1 MQEVY
6 LIISNNEKRSKVHG
20 VCTKEAA
27 VEHYN
32 LMCSYKP
39 VSWIREEVKPFITDF
54 YSLEDDGNKKFQER
68 IYLEKKFVVGS

>member
-39 VSWIREEVKPFITDF
+39 VNWIREEIEPFITDF
-54 YSLEDDGNKKFQER
+54 YSLDDDGKKKFQER

>member
-1 MQEVY
+1 MKEVY

-39 VSWIREEVKPFITDF
+39 VGWIREEVKPFMTDF

-68 IYLEKKFVVGS
+68 IFIEKMRVVGS